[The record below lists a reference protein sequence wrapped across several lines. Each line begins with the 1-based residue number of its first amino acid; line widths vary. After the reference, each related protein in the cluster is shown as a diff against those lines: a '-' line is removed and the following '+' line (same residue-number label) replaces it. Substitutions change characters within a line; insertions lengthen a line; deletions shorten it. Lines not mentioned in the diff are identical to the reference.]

1 VRQAAQR
8 ALDRYG
14 QVRFIAA
21 HRLDVDKRGGEHG
34 TVTGKIKVH
43 GGSIEC
49 SAVPVAQGLPARE
62 QMLMFRVDSEVGRLR
77 QVILHRP
84 GLELK
89 RLTPDNAADLLFD
102 DVLWVSR
109 AQQEHD
115 AFADVLRSRGA
126 VVHYY
131 SDLLAQTLD
140 ITAARDYVLDGVF
153 DSRWHGPLA
162 CGQLRAAV
170 DGLDSVTLAGYLV
183 GGITKR
189 EISELAPEP
198 KSIAFHSLDPDG
210 FVLVPLP
217 NLLYQRDT
225 SCWIY
230 TGVSIN
236 AMRRQARVRESLFAE
251 AIYRWHPM
259 FASAAFDVWYHGAD
273 AAPATIEGG
282 DVLVIGNGAVLA
294 GMSERT
300 TPQALEMLAHRLF
313 AADAATSLVAIDMPK
328 QRAFMHL
335 DTMLTMAD
343 HGVFTKYAGMGMLR
357 SYTIEPGASARE
369 LKVTDHPPEDMHTAL
384 AAALGLSSIKVL
396 TAVQDVRSAQREQWD
411 DGCNVLAVEPGVV
424 VAYERNVTTN
434 AYLEENGIE
443 VITVAGGELGR
454 GRGGPRCM
462 SCPIE
467 RSG

>member
-1 VRQAAQR
+1 
-8 ALDRYG
+8 
-14 QVRFIAA
+14 
-21 HRLDVDKRGGEHG
+21 
-34 TVTGKIKVH
+34 
-43 GGSIEC
+43 
-49 SAVPVAQGLPARE
+49 
-62 QMLMFRVDSEVGRLR
+62 MLMFRVDSEVGRLR

-84 GLELK
+84 DLELK

-115 AFADVLRSRGA
+115 AFANALRSRGT

-230 TGVSIN
+230 GGVSIN

-259 FASAAFDVWYHGAD
+259 FAGAGFDVWYHGAD

-384 AAALGLSSIKVL
+384 AAALGLPSIKVL

-467 RSG
+467 RAG